1 MLPQGTTIFILDGF
15 RSAYNVGAVFRTA
28 EAVFPSAVFPCGIS
42 AVPGGRKVGRT
53 SRGTHATVPWRWF
66 PSALEASSWAV
77 AAGFSLFVVENTASA
92 VPLHRARLSGSTAL
106 VFGNE
111 AEGVSRGVWELSP
124 GVVVIPQSGERKC
137 VNVAS
142 AAAVLGWEILRRRI
156 SGCNPDP

>member
-1 MLPQGTTIFILDGF
+1 MLPKGTTIFILDGF
-15 RSAYNVGAVFRTA
+15 RSAYNVGAVFRIA

-42 AVPGGRKVGRT
+42 ALPGGRKVGRT

-66 PSALEASSWAV
+66 PTAFEAASWAV
-77 AAGFSLFVVENTASA
+77 GAGFSLFVVENTPGAL
-92 VPLHRARLSGSTAL
+92 PLHEAGLRAGSAL

-124 GVVVIPQSGERKC
+124 RVLVIPQYGERGC

-142 AAAVLGWEILRRRI
+142 AAAMVGWEIIRGRL
-156 SGCNPDP
+156 SGCSPDP

>member
-1 MLPQGTTIFILDGF
+1 MLPKGTTIFILDGF

-42 AVPGGRKVGRT
+42 ALPGGRKVGHT

-66 PSALEASSWAV
+66 PTAFEASSWAV
-77 AAGFSLFVVENTASA
+77 VAGFGLFVVENTPDA
-92 VPLHRARLSGSTAL
+92 VPLHRAGFSVSSAL

-111 AEGVSRGVWELSP
+111 AEGVSRSVWDLSP
-124 GVVVIPQSGERKC
+124 GVLVIPQAGERKC

-142 AAAVLGWEILRRRI
+142 SAAMVGWEILRRRL
-156 SGCNPDP
+156 SGCNPGS